1 MKKYRE
7 YMDNVRAS
15 DTLHQRL
22 AELKEPGKR
31 PIPWAKYGTLAAAL
45 ALVLGL
51 GAWGLS
57 AGLPWVGYDE
67 PLVDWAPENATAG
80 VPDIAIVEPGD
91 VTEPGKKTLGGYEVT
106 SGGVTAY
113 YTLPYID
120 YSGMKPSAASQVP
133 AAADWDIPQGAVKR
147 DLDREEII
155 ALMGG
160 EDALS
165 THLDWGG
172 YELTGWAAW
181 YEDGSFWG
189 AYIMGHAGEL
199 DHFEFSVTADQMPPS
214 CIVYS
219 EGVTQEI
226 RGLTVIAEGHDSA
239 AGPGGGV
246 DASTRRV
253 SFMKD
258 DYGYRFDLTGAS
270 RALTEER
277 VSRLVCCVADER
289 LALSYDCPYCGHTFP
304 FGTAHHH
311 PLISADGSYTCSNCG
326 QFVPAGEKHSH
337 TFIGEG
343 GVPDQDGTP
352 VTETCPNCGAAYPVG
367 SGHDCAMCD
376 GYPAPHVCE
385 VCGATYPEG
394 TAHSHEACGYPLAP
408 DTETCPDCGV
418 TYPAGEAHYHTHT
431 CEVCG
436 QALPAGVEHSH
447 GVTCPDCGE
456 SYAEGTA
463 HTCRQEGHHQEGHH
477 GGHH

>member
-45 ALVLGL
+45 ALVVGA
-51 GAWGLS
+51 GAWGMAHGGWNALADQFQPS
-57 AGLPWVGYDE
+57 SR
-67 PLVDWAPENATAG
+67 PETAELG
-80 VPDIAIVEPGD
+80 EPDIALAEPGD
-91 VTEPGKKTLGGYEVT
+91 VTEPGKRTLGGYEVT
-106 SGGVTAY
+106 SGGMTAY

-120 YSGMKPSAASQVP
+120 YGGMKPSAASQVP
-133 AAADWDIPQGAVKR
+133 VAADWDIPQGAVKR
-147 DLDREEII
+147 DLTREEIA
-155 ALMGG
+155 ALFGG
-160 EDALS
+160 EDAVA

-189 AYIMGHAGEL
+189 AYIMGHQGPL
-199 DHFEFSVTADQMPPS
+199 DHFEFAVTADQLPPT

-219 EGVTQEI
+219 KGVTQEI
-226 RGLTVIAEGHDSA
+226 RGLTVMAEGHDSA

-258 DYGYRFDLTGAS
+258 DYGYRFDLTGTDTE
-270 RALTEER
+270 LTEQR
-277 VSRLVCCVADER
+277 VSRLVCRIAGQGVT
-289 LALSYDCPYCGHTFP
+289 CPDG
-304 FGTAHHH
+304 
-311 PLISADGSYTCSNCG
+311 DGSYVCAHCG
-326 QFVPAGEKHSH
+326 QTVPAGTKHSH
-337 TFIGEG
+337 TFT
-343 GVPDQDGTP
+343 GVGDPSYEDGAPEQGTSAP
-352 VTETCPNCGAAYPVG
+352 STYVCEVCGKTCQVG
-367 SGHDCAMCD
+367 QTHDCAMCD
-376 GYPAPHVCE
+376 GYPVPHVCE

-394 TAHSHEACGYPLAP
+394 TAHSHGACGLPLAP

-418 TYPAGEAHYHTHT
+418 AYPAGEAHTHT

-447 GVTCPDCGE
+447 Q
-456 SYAEGTA
+456 
-463 HTCRQEGHHQEGHH
+463 QEHHQEGHH

>member
-1 MKKYRE
+1 MKQYNK
-7 YMDNVRAS
+7 YMDSVRAS

-22 AELKEPGKR
+22 LNLDTPQKR
-31 PIPWAKYGTLAAAL
+31 PAAWKKYGTMAAAL
-45 ALVLGL
+45 ALVVGA
-51 GAWGLS
+51 GAWGMANGGWNALADRFQPGS
-57 AGLPWVGYDE
+57 R
-67 PLVDWAPENATAG
+67 PEIAELDG
-80 VPDIAIVEPGD
+80 PDIAPVEPGD
-91 VTEPGKKTLGGYEVT
+91 VTGPGEKTIGGYEVT
-106 SGGVTAY
+106 SGGITAY

-133 AAADWDIPQGAVKR
+133 VAADWDIPQGAVKR
-147 DLDREEII
+147 DLTREEIA
-155 ALMGG
+155 ALFGG

-189 AYIMGHAGEL
+189 AYIMGHQGPL
-199 DHFEFSVTADQMPPS
+199 DHFEFAVTADQLPPT
-214 CIVYS
+214 CVVYPAA
-219 EGVTQEI
+219 EPQEI
-226 RGLTVIAEGHDSA
+226 RGLTVIAEGYDSVA
-239 AGPGGGV
+239 TPQGGV

-304 FGTAHHH
+304 FGTAHHY

-337 TFIGEG
+337 TFVGESAIPEFVPDYDPAYED
-343 GVPDQDGTP
+343 GVPEQGTSAP
-352 VTETCPNCGAAYPVG
+352 STYVCEACGKTCQVG
-367 SGHDCAMCD
+367 QPHDCAMCD

-385 VCGATYPEG
+385 VCDAAYPEG

-408 DTETCPDCGV
+408 DTHV
-418 TYPAGEAHYHTHT
+418 

-447 GVTCPDCGE
+447 Q
-456 SYAEGTA
+456 
-463 HTCRQEGHHQEGHH
+463 QEHHQEGHH
-477 GGHH
+477 GGRH